1 MTSYEENHVV
11 TVGDLQN
18 LGVTSIQ
25 WEEGPS
31 NIVQGEFYQLKCDGQ
46 ALSRSQVSR

>member
-1 MTSYEENHVV
+1 MTSYGENHVV

-31 NIVQGEFYQLKCDGQ
+31 NIVQGEEFYQLK
-46 ALSRSQVSR
+46 